1 VTAPVWVDSH
11 CHLGWVGED
20 GEGTDDDPET
30 SIREAREAGVAAMV
44 CVGTDLE
51 SSARAVEVAAR
62 EADVWAAVGLHPHDA
77 TAQPA
82 EWPGLVEL
90 STADRVV
97 AVGETGLDYFYEHSP
112 RDEQIASFRLH
123 IQLAH
128 ERDLALVIHSRDA
141 WDDTFRVL
149 AEEAMPPRTI
159 VHCFTG
165 GPVEAE
171 RALAL
176 GAHLSFSGI
185 VSFKNAD
192 DVRAAAAITPVDRM
206 LVETDAP
213 FLAPVPHRGRKN
225 EPAFVVDVGVA
236 LAGAI
241 GHDLEAV
248 AESTRSVART
258 LLRL

>member
-1 VTAPVWVDSH
+1 
-11 CHLGWVGED
+11 
-20 GEGTDDDPET
+20 
-30 SIREAREAGVAAMV
+30 MV
-44 CVGTDLE
+44 CVGTDLG
-51 SSARAVEVAAR
+51 SSATAVEIAGR
-62 EADVWAAVGLHPHDA
+62 ETDVWAAVGLHPHDA
-77 TAQPA
+77 TDRTA
-82 EWPGLVEL
+82 EWPGIVEL

-97 AVGETGLDYFYEHSP
+97 AIGETGLDYFYEHSP
-112 RDEQIASFRLH
+112 REEQIASFRVH

-128 ERDLALVIHSRDA
+128 ERDLALVIHTRDA

-149 AEEAMPPRTI
+149 EEESLPPRSI

-165 GPVEAE
+165 GAAEAE

-176 GAHLSFSGI
+176 GAFLSFSGI

-225 EPAFVVDVGVA
+225 EPAFVADVGIA
-236 LAGAI
+236 LADATGR
-241 GHDLEAV
+241 DLKAV
-248 AESTRSVART
+248 AESTRNVART

>member
-1 VTAPVWVDSH
+1 MTWIDSH
-11 CHLGWVGED
+11 CHLQMLDVPVED
-20 GEGTDDDPET
+20 ALAR
-30 SIREAREAGVAAMV
+30 SREAGVEGVV

-51 SSARAVEVAAR
+51 SSVRAVEVAGQ
-62 EADVWAAVGLHPHDA
+62 EPDVWAAVGLHPHDA
-77 TAQPA
+77 AAQVA

-90 STADRVV
+90 SAAERVV

-112 RDEQIASFRLH
+112 RDEQIASFRAH

-149 AEEAMPPRTI
+149 AEETIPARAI

-192 DVRAAAAITPVDRM
+192 DVRAAAAITPIDRM

-213 FLAPVPHRGRKN
+213 FLAPVPHRGAKN

-236 LAGAI
+236 LARATGR
-241 GHDLEAV
+241 DLEAV
-248 AESTRSVART
+248 AASTRSVART

>member
-1 VTAPVWVDSH
+1 MTWIDSH
-11 CHLGWVGED
+11 CHLQMLDVPVGEALARSR
-20 GEGTDDDPET
+20 GVGVEG
-30 SIREAREAGVAAMV
+30 IV

-51 SSARAVEVAAR
+51 SSRAAVAIAAR
-62 EADVWAAVGLHPHDA
+62 ESDVWAAVGLHPHDA
-77 TAQPA
+77 EAQA
-82 EWPGLVEL
+82 GEWPGIVEL
-90 STADRVV
+90 STAARVV

-123 IQLAH
+123 IRLAH

-149 AEEAMPPRTI
+149 EEETLPARSI

-165 GPVEAE
+165 GPAEAE

-176 GAHLSFSGI
+176 GVHLSFSGI

-192 DVRAAAAITPVDRM
+192 DVRAAAAITPPDRM

-213 FLAPVPHRGRKN
+213 FLAPVPHRGHEN
-225 EPAFVVDVGVA
+225 EPAFVTDVGVA
-236 LAGAI
+236 VAAATGR
-241 GHDLEAV
+241 DLGAV

>member
-1 VTAPVWVDSH
+1 MTWFDSH
-11 CHLGWVGED
+11 CHLQMLDVPVGEALDRSRAVGVD
-20 GEGTDDDPET
+20 G
-30 SIREAREAGVAAMV
+30 VV
-44 CVGTDLE
+44 CVGTDLA
-51 SSARAVEVAAR
+51 SSGAAVDVAAL
-62 EADVWAAVGLHPHDA
+62 EPDVWATVGLHPHDA
-77 TAQPA
+77 TDRTGD
-82 EWPGLVEL
+82 WPGIVEL

-97 AVGETGLDYFYEHSP
+97 AIGETGLDYFYEHSP
-112 RDEQIASFRLH
+112 RDEQIASFRVH
-123 IQLAH
+123 IRLAH
-128 ERDLALVIHSRDA
+128 ERDLALVVHSRDA

-149 AEEAMPPRTI
+149 EEETIPARTI

-165 GPVEAE
+165 GRVEAE

-192 DVRAAAAITPVDRM
+192 DVRAAAAITPADRM

-213 FLAPVPHRGRKN
+213 FLAPVPHRGEKN
-225 EPAFVVDVGVA
+225 QPAFVVDVGVA
-236 LAGAI
+236 LATATGR
-241 GHDLEAV
+241 DLGAV

>member
-1 VTAPVWVDSH
+1 
-11 CHLGWVGED
+11 
-20 GEGTDDDPET
+20 
-30 SIREAREAGVAAMV
+30 M
-44 CVGTDLE
+44 
-51 SSARAVEVAAR
+51 
-62 EADVWAAVGLHPHDA
+62 
-77 TAQPA
+77 
-82 EWPGLVEL
+82 
-90 STADRVV
+90 
-97 AVGETGLDYFYEHSP
+97 
-112 RDEQIASFRLH
+112 QIASFRVH

-128 ERDLALVIHSRDA
+128 ERDLALVVHSRDA

-149 AEEAMPPRTI
+149 EEETMPPRTI

-165 GPVEAE
+165 GPPEAE

-192 DVRAAAAITPVDRM
+192 DVRAAAMITPVDRM

-225 EPAFVVDVGVA
+225 EPAFVVDVGAA
-236 LAGAI
+236 LAAATGRDA
-241 GHDLEAV
+241 EAV